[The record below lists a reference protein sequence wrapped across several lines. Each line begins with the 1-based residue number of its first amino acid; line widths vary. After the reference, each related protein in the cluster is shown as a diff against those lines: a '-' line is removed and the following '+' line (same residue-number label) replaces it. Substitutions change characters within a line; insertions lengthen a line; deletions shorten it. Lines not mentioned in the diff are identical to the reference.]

1 MNYNPIGFITL
12 YKKEVQR
19 FTKIPLQTIAAP
31 ALTSLLFLIIFTT
44 AIGSVRADYPLDNF
58 KNFLFPGLIMMT
70 IIQNAF
76 MNNSSSILM
85 SKVQGNIVDLLM
97 PPLSNVEIILAFT
110 LAGITRGLASAVA
123 CALVM
128 MPFIEVTVYNLW
140 IILIFAIL
148 ASAIMSLIGMI
159 SGIWA
164 EKWDHLG
171 TVGNFVIV
179 PLSFLSGTFYSITV
193 LPDAIQR
200 ASLINPFFYMIDGF
214 RYSFIGKADGSI
226 FIGLIYLSVLS
237 FVSWFITYLL
247 YKKGYKIKS

>member
-1 MNYNPIGFITL
+1 MQYNPISIITL

-19 FTKIPLQTIAAP
+19 FTKIPLQTIVAP
-31 ALTSLLFLIIFTT
+31 AATSLLFMVIFTT
-44 AIGSVRADYPLDNF
+44 AIGSVRTNYPLDSF
-58 KNFLFPGLIMMT
+58 KSFLFPGLIMMT

-97 PPLSNVEIILAFT
+97 PPLNNIEIILAFT
-110 LAGITRGLASAVA
+110 LAGITRGLVVAVASA
-123 CALVM
+123 LM
-128 MPFIEVTVYNLW
+128 MYPFTDVSIYNIY
-140 IILIFAIL
+140 IILVFAIM
-148 ASAIMSLIGMI
+148 ASAIMSLIGTI

-171 TVGNFVIV
+171 TVGNFIIV

-193 LPDAIQR
+193 LPGPIQT

-214 RYSFIGKADGSI
+214 RYGFLGISDSSYLSAI
-226 FIGLIYLSVLS
+226 FILLVILVLLIMMNYLMLRS
-237 FVSWFITYLL
+237 
-247 YKKGYKIKS
+247 GYKLRP